1 FDGAVLGTNRIANP
15 SAIQS
20 ALEEAQT
27 RTLKLYDITVSL
39 LDDLLKQRID
49 ASSGERNWALGW
61 VISISLIG
69 IFMSLWIGHISVTR
83 LRTLTS
89 AVRGLTTGER
99 SGPVGTPSTDEIG
112 TLAGVCKPLE
122 VTRR

>member
-1 FDGAVLGTNRIANP
+1 
-15 SAIQS
+15 
-20 ALEEAQT
+20 
-27 RTLKLYDITVSL
+27 
-39 LDDLLKQRID
+39 
-49 ASSGERNWALGW
+49 

-112 TLAGVCKPLE
+112 TLVGALNDLAVSYRPPGADRAASGPPTEQLAEENYRLKILIADLSLE
-122 VTRR
+122 NQALKTRSRAQST